1 MSLSAHCG
9 IVVIAAAASAAAFS
23 GPIVS
28 SHTEFITHTHTHTVH
43 SSSHERQAAKSH
55 LSFSRHLNLA
65 DPIACMSWKQSDAV
79 ELVQSNEEATEL
91 YQAEEK
97 LRQNRIH
104 ARVTKGNEDLGRC
117 GYCA

>member
-1 MSLSAHCG
+1 MSLSTHDG
-9 IVVIAAAASAAAFS
+9 SVVIAAAAAAFI
-23 GPIVS
+23 GAIV
-28 SHTEFITHTHTHTVH
+28 FITHIHIHR
-43 SSSHERQAAKSH
+43 SHERQASESH

-79 ELVQSNEEATEL
+79 ELVESNEEATEL

-97 LRQNRIH
+97 LRQDRIH
-104 ARVTKGNEDLGRC
+104 ARVTKGNEYLGRC